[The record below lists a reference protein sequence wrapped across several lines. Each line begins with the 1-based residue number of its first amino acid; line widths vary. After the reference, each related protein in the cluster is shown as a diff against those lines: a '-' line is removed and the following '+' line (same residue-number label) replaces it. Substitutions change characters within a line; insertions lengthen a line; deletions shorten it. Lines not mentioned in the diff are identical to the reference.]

1 MRNERIINFYL
12 AALFVFIILL
22 KFVFIK
28 HFSDYYEL
36 IVSGFFIVLTY
47 SLYKLIGFRKDND
60 NNKHNAI
67 QITIIG
73 VLLYILL
80 TNLAGLYFGFLRNS
94 YSLTFTS
101 IIKNTYMII
110 ILVVSSE
117 LIRWM
122 VASNQRVHKY
132 QLIILT
138 VLYIVLDVVLALS
151 PNYTSS
157 SFNIF
162 RFITTVGVVSI
173 ARNYVCSVLTYKVS
187 FIPSLI
193 LRLFFSL
200 YPFVVPIFPN
210 FGDYLN
216 SIIDLL
222 TPFLIYFSIRRI
234 VNHANKERV
243 VKISRKL
250 WYFYVPLWLSLIFVV
265 ILVSGMFRYK
275 IMAIGSGSMEPCV
288 SKGDALIFEKYD
300 GSEKPIKNQVLVFR
314 HNGKYITHRV
324 YEVISD
330 EDNTFY
336 ITKGDANNTTDD
348 FKVYEND
355 IVGIGKLNIKY
366 IGYPTIWFQ
375 ELIN

>member
-12 AALFVFIILL
+12 AVLFVFIILL

-28 HFSDYYEL
+28 QFSDYYEL
-36 IVSGFFIVLTY
+36 IVSGFFVVLTY

-60 NNKHNAI
+60 NSKYNVI

-73 VLLYILL
+73 ILLYILL

-94 YSLTFTS
+94 YSLTFAS

-122 VASNQRVHKY
+122 VASNLRVHKY
-132 QLIILT
+132 TLVILT
-138 VLYIVLDVVLALS
+138 ILYVALDVVLALS
-151 PNYTSS
+151 PSYMTS

-162 RFITTVGVVSI
+162 RFITTVLVVSV
-173 ARNYVCSVLTYKVS
+173 ARNYVCSLITYKVS

-193 LRLFFSL
+193 MRLFFSL
-200 YPFVVPIFPN
+200 YPFVVPIVPD

-216 SIIDLL
+216 SIINLI
-222 TPFLIYFSIRRI
+222 TPFLIYFSIKRI
-234 VNHANKERV
+234 LNYANKERV
-243 VKISRKL
+243 IKISRKM
-250 WYFYVPLWLSLIFVV
+250 WYFYVPLWLCLIFVV

-275 IMAIGSGSMEPCV
+275 IMAIGSGSMETSI

-324 YEVISD
+324 YEVIND
-330 EDNTFY
+330 DGNIFY
-336 ITKGDANNTTDD
+336 ITKGDANNTVDD
-348 FKVYEND
+348 FKVYESD

-375 ELIN
+375 ELID

>member
-12 AALFVFIILL
+12 AVLFVFIILL
-22 KFVFIK
+22 KFVFIIK
-28 HFSDYYEL
+28 FSDYYEL

-60 NNKHNAI
+60 NNKYNAI

-73 VLLYILL
+73 ILLYILL

-250 WYFYVPLWLSLIFVV
+250 WYLYVPLWLSLIFVV

-275 IMAIGSGSMEPCV
+275 IMAIGSGSMEPNV

-300 GSEKPIKNQVLVFR
+300 GSEKPIRNQVLVFR

-348 FKVYEND
+348 FKVYESD

>member
-73 VLLYILL
+73 ILLYILL
-80 TNLAGLYFGFLRNS
+80 SNLAGLYFGFLRNS

-275 IMAIGSGSMEPCV
+275 IMAIGSGSMEPNV

-300 GSEKPIKNQVLVFR
+300 GSEKPIRNQVLVFR

-324 YEVISD
+324 YEVIND
-330 EDNTFY
+330 DDNTFY
-336 ITKGDANNTTDD
+336 ITKGDANNTADD

>member
-12 AALFVFIILL
+12 AVLFVFIILL

-28 HFSDYYEL
+28 QFSDYYEL

-60 NNKHNAI
+60 NSKYNVI

-73 VLLYILL
+73 ILLYILL

-138 VLYIVLDVVLALS
+138 VLYIVLDVVLDLS

-275 IMAIGSGSMEPCV
+275 IMAIGSGSMEPNV

-300 GSEKPIKNQVLVFR
+300 GSEKPIRNQVLVFR

-330 EDNTFY
+330 DDNTFY
-336 ITKGDANNTTDD
+336 ITKGDANNTADD

>member
-73 VLLYILL
+73 ILLYILL

-110 ILVVSSE
+110 ILAVSSE

-275 IMAIGSGSMEPCV
+275 IMAIGSGSMEPNV

-300 GSEKPIKNQVLVFR
+300 GSEKPIRNQVLVFR

-324 YEVISD
+324 YEVIND
-330 EDNTFY
+330 DDNTFY
-336 ITKGDANNTTDD
+336 ITKGDANNTADD

>member
-22 KFVFIK
+22 KFVFIIK
-28 HFSDYYEL
+28 FSDYYEL

-73 VLLYILL
+73 ILLYILL
-80 TNLAGLYFGFLRNS
+80 SNLAGLYFGFLRNS

-101 IIKNTYMII
+101 IIKNTYMTI

-222 TPFLIYFSIRRI
+222 TPFLIYFSVRRI

-275 IMAIGSGSMEPCV
+275 IMAIGSGSMEPNV

-300 GSEKPIKNQVLVFR
+300 GSEKPIRNQVLVFR

-348 FKVYEND
+348 FKVYESD